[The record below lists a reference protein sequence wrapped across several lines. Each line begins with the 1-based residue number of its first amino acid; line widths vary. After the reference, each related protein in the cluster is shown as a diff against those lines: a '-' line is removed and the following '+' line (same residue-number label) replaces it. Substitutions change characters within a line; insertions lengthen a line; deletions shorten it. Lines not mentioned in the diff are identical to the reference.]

1 MNLDEIYTPL
11 SEAKKELDKRWG
23 DKELVRKVE
32 EFLGIDIPIFFREEP
47 RAILFRAVLT
57 PNFEVDYFLD
67 LADLIKLKPVCA
79 EISIDK
85 FCTMNKDKVHLGK
98 MVFLHKKNINN
109 FNNRTKK
116 IVIDFDESE
125 KKQFKDIKTI
135 NNKNFLDF
143 HHHLFTKK
151 HKNMMDIFDVS
162 IFKKNGESIRDVYE
176 KILSLSVFGGI
187 LFENLIV
194 KDKEHEKV
202 FIENVLLPAFD
213 SVHKRFGI
221 KPLIVP
227 LLPLK
232 NEEQEAWIWYS
243 GTLEKEV
250 ESFLFNNN

>member
-1 MNLDEIYTPL
+1 M
-11 SEAKKELDKRWG
+11 
-23 DKELVRKVE
+23 
-32 EFLGIDIPIFFREEP
+32 
-47 RAILFRAVLT
+47 
-57 PNFEVDYFLD
+57 
-67 LADLIKLKPVCA
+67 
-79 EISIDK
+79 
-85 FCTMNKDKVHLGK
+85 
-98 MVFLHKKNINN
+98 
-109 FNNRTKK
+109 
-116 IVIDFDESE
+116 IDFDESE